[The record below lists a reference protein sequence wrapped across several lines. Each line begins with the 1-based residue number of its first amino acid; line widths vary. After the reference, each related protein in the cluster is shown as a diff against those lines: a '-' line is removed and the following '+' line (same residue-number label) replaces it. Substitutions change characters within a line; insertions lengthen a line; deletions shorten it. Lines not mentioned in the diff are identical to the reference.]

1 MIDPAMMMMLASLAS
16 SGIGALT
23 GNKAEKGSTYNK
35 GALSIIDQI
44 QQNIK
49 GGVGGPQQDIGQQQ
63 GFQQG
68 NEFFNSLFNDPEFFN
83 KFEAPAMRQFEEMG
97 GELGNRYASM
107 GSGGSTGS
115 SGFRNLLGR
124 EAQNLATNLSAQRG
138 QMQQGAVPQMLQY
151 SQQPISNWQTM
162 LQQALQP
169 TQNTFQ
175 GPTSGGFGSL
185 AAPFAQGAA
194 SIWGQQAGQA
204 AGNTQSGGG
213 FQNPQ
218 SMQRGYAGQYP
229 GTY

>member
-1 MIDPAMMMMLASLAS
+1 MDHAMMMMLASLAS

-83 KFEAPAMRQFEEMG
+83 KFEAPAFRQFEE
-97 GELGNRYASM
+97 EIAPNLANRYASM
-107 GSGGSTGS
+107 GSGGSLGS
-115 SGFRNLLGR
+115 TGFRNQIAR
-124 EAQNLATNLSAQRG
+124 EGGNLATNLAAQRG
-138 QMQQGAVPQMLQY
+138 NMQQQAVPQMLGY
-151 SQQPISNWQTM
+151 SQAPISNWMTM
-162 LQQALQP
+162 LQQALTP
-169 TQNTFQ
+169 TKNTFQ

-194 SIWGQQAGQA
+194 SIYGQQAGQF
-204 AGNTQSGGG
+204 AGNPGQSPLT
-213 FQNPQ
+213 F
-218 SMQRGYAGQYP
+218 
-229 GTY
+229 